1 MRVLLTGADGMLG
14 SHIARELLR
23 RNSEVRAFLLPGANH
38 LALEGVEVERV
49 PGNILNYDEVLAAA
63 KGCDYVVHVAANTN
77 VWPSRSEMVRRVNID
92 GTRHMIKAAKAVGV
106 SRFVHIG
113 SASSFG
119 LGAKHAPGDE
129 TTPFNGWRYGL
140 DYVDSKYEAQQILLR
155 EVAEIGFPAIVVAPT
170 FMFGPYDTKPGS
182 GQMIIAVR
190 QRKVP
195 AFAGGGKNFVH
206 VNDVA
211 TAAVN
216 ALTMGRTGESY
227 IAGHENLSY
236 REAMQKIASVVQ
248 VPPPRVQVP
257 DLLLKTAG
265 LLGSALGTAK
275 ITTPKLSY
283 PMALVACD
291 GQYFSSAKAVA
302 ELNMPQ
308 TDISIA
314 IREAFEWF
322 VAHGY
327 C

>member
-1 MRVLLTGADGMLG
+1 MKVLLTGADGMLG
-14 SHIARELLR
+14 SHIARQLLK
-23 RNSEVRAFLLPGANH
+23 RNYKVRALLFPGANH
-38 LALEGVEVERV
+38 IALEGLDVERV
-49 PGNILNYDEVLAAA
+49 PGNILNYGEVLAAA
-63 KGCDYVVHVAANTN
+63 KGCDQIVHVAANTN

-92 GTRHMIKAAKAVGV
+92 GTRHMIKSAKAVGV

-119 LGAKHAPGDE
+119 LGPKHAPSDE
-129 TTPFNGWRYGL
+129 TAPFNGRKYGL

-155 EVAEIGFPAIVVAPT
+155 EVAENGFPAIVIAPT

-182 GQMIIAVR
+182 GQMIIALR

-195 AFAGGGKNFVH
+195 GFTNGGRNFVH

-236 REAMQKIASVVQ
+236 REVMHKIAGVVQ
-248 VPPPRVQVP
+248 VPPPKMQVP
-257 DLLLKTAG
+257 DFILKIAG
-265 LLGSALGTAK
+265 LFGSALGMAK
-275 ITTPKLSY
+275 IATPNLSHR
-283 PMALVACD
+283 MALVACD

-308 TDISIA
+308 TDIETA
-314 IREAFEWF
+314 IREAYDWF
-322 VAHGY
+322 VEHGY

>member
-1 MRVLLTGADGMLG
+1 MRVLVTGADGMLG
-14 SHIARELLR
+14 SHIVRQLLQ
-23 RNSEVRAFLLPGANH
+23 RNHKVRAFLFPDANH
-38 LALEGVEVERV
+38 IALEGLDVERV
-49 PGNILNYDEVLAAA
+49 PGNILNYDEVLAAS
-63 KGCDYVVHVAANTN
+63 KGCSQMIHVAANTN
-77 VWPSRSEMVRRVNID
+77 VWPSRSEIVRRVNIE

-119 LGAKHAPGDE
+119 LGSQHAPGDE
-129 TTPFNGWRYGL
+129 TTPFNGRKYGL

-155 EVAEIGFPAIVVAPT
+155 EVAENGFPAVVVAPT

-182 GQMIIAVR
+182 GQMLIALR

-195 AFAGGGKNFVH
+195 AFASGGKNFVH

-211 TAAVN
+211 EAAVN

-227 IAGHENLSY
+227 IAGNENLSY
-236 REAMQKIASVVQ
+236 REVMHKIAGVMQ
-248 VPPPRVQVP
+248 VPPPKLPAP
-257 DLLLKTAG
+257 DFLLKIAG
-265 LLGSALGTAK
+265 LVGSALGRLK
-275 ITTPKLSY
+275 IATPKLSY

-308 TDISIA
+308 TNIETA
-314 IREAFEWF
+314 IGEAYEWF

>member
-14 SHIARELLR
+14 SHIARELLK
-23 RNSEVRAFLLPGANH
+23 RNNQVRAFMLPGANH

-49 PGNILNYDEVLAAA
+49 SGNILNYDEVSAAA
-63 KGCDYVVHVAANTN
+63 KGCEQVVHVAANTN
-77 VWPSRSEMVRRVNID
+77 VWPSRSEMVRRVNVE
-92 GTRHMIKAAKAVGV
+92 GTANMIKAAKTVGV

-119 LGAKHAPGDE
+119 LGTKENPGGE
-129 TTPFNGWRYGL
+129 TRPFDGRRYGL
-140 DYVDSKYEAQQILLR
+140 DYVDSKYEAQQLLLR
-155 EVAEIGFPAIVVAPT
+155 EVAENEFPAVMVAPT

-182 GQMIIAVR
+182 GQMIIAVKE
-190 QRKVP
+190 RKVP

-206 VNDVA
+206 VKDVA
-211 TAAVN
+211 VAAAN
-216 ALTMGRTGESY
+216 ALTMGRVGESY

-236 REAMQKIASVVQ
+236 REAMQKIAEVVGAPSP
-248 VPPPRVQVP
+248 VRQVP
-257 DLLLKTAG
+257 DFLLKTAG
-265 LLGSALGTAK
+265 LLGSAIGALNLA
-275 ITTPKLSY
+275 TPRLSY

-308 TDISIA
+308 TAIAVA
-314 IREAFEWF
+314 IRDAYEWF
-322 VAHGY
+322 LANGY